1 MRSSLSDQY
10 LSSFVKNL
18 GAEKAS
24 GFGGA
29 NIFLFPTTN
38 TPLIIKVSTEGRH
51 WWGIAKNILD
61 RLNLRQREY
70 NILLLDSDK
79 TGWGYSKQEIYQKI
93 ETGVWALANDNN
105 YKINRNDI
113 DIENRFY
120 DLNEMQEKIIN

>member
-1 MRSSLSDQY
+1 MR
-10 LSSFVKNL
+10 
-18 GAEKAS
+18 
-24 GFGGA
+24 
-29 NIFLFPTTN
+29 T
-38 TPLIIKVSTEGRH
+38 
-51 WWGIAKNILD
+51 
-61 RLNLRQREY
+61 REY

>member
-1 MRSSLSDQY
+1 MRSSLSEQY
-10 LSSFVKNL
+10 LSSFVENL
-18 GAEKAS
+18 GAKKAS

-61 RLNLRQREY
+61 RLNLRPREY

-79 TGWGYSKQEIYQKI
+79 TGWGYSKREIYQKI